1 MVNYCDAQM
10 QAWLTANAGRDV
22 VPQGLTDKYS
32 SAPKIDSERTKTDG
46 RLTENLVKNTDTFNA
61 NLDMKIQAWKAR
73 IIKEVRATPVKNNK
87 RSDKFE
93 ELLGQVGREMQEQVS
108 AKIKQAKKLFN
119 VSVEPNLWETVAL
132 VFALND
138 CKQKNDTDADNTV
151 ISARNFFTK
160 YYKLYDDDR
169 KFNIKLFCG
178 RALYAKGKLDYK
190 IEKLARGADQKM
202 KRASWQT
209 SNAGRDDVD
218 VNSI

>member
-1 MVNYCDAQM
+1 MYFVSSKK
-10 QAWLTANAGRDV
+10 
-22 VPQGLTDKYS
+22 KYWFSKS
-32 SAPKIDSERTKTDG
+32 SSE
-46 RLTENLVKNTDTFNA
+46 
-61 NLDMKIQAWKAR
+61 
-73 IIKEVRATPVKNNK
+73 
-87 RSDKFE
+87 
-93 ELLGQVGREMQEQVS
+93 
-108 AKIKQAKKLFN
+108 
-119 VSVEPNLWETVAL
+119 
-132 VFALND
+132 
-138 CKQKNDTDADNTV
+138 
-151 ISARNFFTK
+151 SARNFFTK